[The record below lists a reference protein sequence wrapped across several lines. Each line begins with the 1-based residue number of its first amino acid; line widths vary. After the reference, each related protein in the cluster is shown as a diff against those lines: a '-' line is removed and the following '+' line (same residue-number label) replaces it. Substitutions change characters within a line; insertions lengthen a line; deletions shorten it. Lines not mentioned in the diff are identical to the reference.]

1 MLRVG
6 LTGGIACGKSTLAEM
21 LVRRGAHFLSADKLA
36 HQLYAPDTIVYNEL
50 VRTFGNGILEADK
63 SINRAKLA
71 KAVFPDR
78 VDELNAVVHPAVIEA
93 QNCWMSEVERDD
105 PHGVAV
111 VEAALIFE
119 AGADKDFDKIIV
131 VTCGT
136 EQKIERFAKRTGLPL
151 DQASVEV
158 ERRSA
163 AQLTDEE
170 KKRRADYVIA
180 NSGSVEDMEH
190 QVEKVWKE
198 LQALARK

>member
-6 LTGGIACGKSTLAEM
+6 LTGGIACGKSTVAEM

-36 HQLYAPDTIVYNEL
+36 HQLYAPDTVVYNEL
-50 VRTFGNGILEADK
+50 IRAFGNGILGADG
-63 SINRAKLA
+63 SIDRAKLA

-78 VDELNAVVHPAVIEA
+78 VDELNAIVHPAVIEA
-93 QNCWMSEVERDD
+93 QKRWMSEVELDD

-119 AGADKDFDKIIV
+119 AGVEKDFDKIIV
-131 VTCGT
+131 VTCGS
-136 EQKIERFAKRTGLPL
+136 EQKIERFARRMALAL
-151 DQASVEV
+151 DQARIEV

-180 NSGSVEDMEH
+180 NSGSIEEME
-190 QVEKVWKE
+190 QEVEKVWTE
-198 LQALARK
+198 LQALAT

>member
-1 MLRVG
+1 VLRVG
-6 LTGGIACGKSTLAEM
+6 LTGGIACGKSTVAEM

-36 HQLYAPDTIVYNEL
+36 HQLYAPDTVVYNEL
-50 VRTFGNGILEADK
+50 IRAFGNGILGADG
-63 SINRAKLA
+63 SIDRAKLA

-78 VDELNAVVHPAVIEA
+78 VDELNAIVHPAVIEA
-93 QNCWMSEVERDD
+93 QKRWMSEVELDD

-119 AGADKDFDKIIV
+119 AGVEKDFDKIIV
-131 VTCGT
+131 VTCGS
-136 EQKIERFAKRTGLPL
+136 EQKIERFARRMALAL
-151 DQASVEV
+151 DQARIEV

-180 NSGSVEDMEH
+180 NSGSIEEME
-190 QVEKVWKE
+190 QEVEKVWTE
-198 LQALARK
+198 LQALAT